1 MRPYVT
7 LGRLLRLAV
16 AMIVLIIVGAVDGL
30 DQAAAQGS
38 TVHIKDFPSLQAA
51 VDSIRQTGGAVYVP
65 AGEYTLPAKLRL
77 YSNTAVFGDGMDRT
91 VLRLAPGV
99 VDHLVSNNSNAT
111 HSTNITL
118 RDLTLA
124 GPGVN
129 VGSGSCCFGLRFI
142 NVSDSTVVNVAADNF
157 RLEGFYFGYNQQNGV
172 NNVRLSGCRATGNG
186 RSGMAITHGNGN
198 IIDNCHFSNNN
209 RNEPVAG
216 LDLEPDEGLDVSGN
230 KVVANTAN
238 SQNVG
243 IQLFRPF
250 RDYAGLSNN
259 AICYNTAQGNVSAG
273 IYDLKGANNIYVGNS
288 TSGNG
293 TNFLVDP
300 SAQIGSGYAGN
311 CTLPALPAPPSMPGA
326 PTPTPVPVTSC
337 SPRPRVNVSTAAAG
351 TGRIQVTISATS
363 NDGGA
368 PNLLQALRFQT
379 LNGAL
384 VDLNGQTYAA
394 SNSVATFSPEVQQ
407 TTFFVR
413 RAPGAGAA
421 TAQIVV
427 RDRCGEWPTFVG
439 LGPAA

>member
-1 MRPYVT
+1 MRPRIGWSS
-7 LGRLLRLAV
+7 LLRWGRLLR
-16 AMIVLIIVGAVDGL
+16 MIVAVTVLVVIGAVDGM
-30 DQAAAQGS
+30 DRAAAQGS
-38 TVHIKDFPSLQAA
+38 TVNVRDFPSLQAA
-51 VDSIRQTGGAVYVP
+51 VDSVRQTGGAVYVP

-91 VLRLAPGV
+91 VLRLASGV
-99 VDHLVSNNSNAT
+99 VDHLVSNNSNST

-118 RDLTLA
+118 RDLTLS

-157 RLEGFYFGYNQQNGV
+157 RLEGFYFGYFQQNGV

-198 IIDNCHFSNNN
+198 IVDNCRFANNN

-230 KVVANTAN
+230 KVVGNTA
-238 SQNVG
+238 SGQNVG

-250 RDYAGLSNN
+250 RDYAGLANN
-259 AICYNTAQGNVSAG
+259 AICSNTATGNVSAG
-273 IYDLKGANNIYVGNS
+273 IYDLKGTNNIYVSNS

-293 TNFLVDP
+293 TDFLVDP
-300 SAQIGSGYAGN
+300 SALIGSAYAGS
-311 CTLPALPAPPSMPGA
+311 CTLPALPAPPSPPA
-326 PTPTPVPVTSC
+326 PPTPNC
-337 SPRPRVNVSTAAAG
+337 SPRPRVNVSTVAAG
-351 TGRIQVTISATS
+351 SGRIQVTISSTTNA
-363 NDGGA
+363 GG
-368 PNLLQALRFQT
+368 PQNLLQALRFQT
-379 LNGAL
+379 LTGAL

-394 SNSVATFSPEVQQ
+394 NNSVATFSPEVQQ
-407 TTFFVR
+407 ATFFVR

-427 RDRCGEWPTFVG
+427 RDRCGDWPTFVG
-439 LGPAA
+439 LGPAV